1 MSLMVDP
8 SLNWVF
14 YIIAGDAWP
23 QGDEDKARELA
34 AEWDQ
39 VAQEISAAG
48 TGFSQLAE
56 QVVANVGGDVATN
69 FADYANKLST
79 MGAGFSY
86 RAQQQAAALREYAL
100 NVENAK
106 YGILISIAVTAA
118 DLIWAMT
125 NPFTAPL
132 IPGIWAAGRTA
143 VMQIERS
150 LMSRLMSLLS
160 RVAREAAQEAA
171 EEAAEEMLAEFIQI
185 AQGNRDGFDW
195 KQIGQNAALG
205 GIGGAFAAGAHS
217 GLGKWGHNVFGAAGV
232 EAATEVVVGLAGAGL
247 FGGDLDSLGWGALNG
262 GLTGA
267 ATHGAHHA
275 GENLHN
281 KLTGGGDGGG
291 QAKGPYDPGGESGT
305 GNIKVDPVNGPSAPG
320 GSGHPGGPGDSS
332 GSGSPGGVGPGSS
345 HSTNG
350 PGGTA
355 PGGSNTS
362 GGSGNNAAHGDGQ
375 NNSHSAGT
383 NQAPSN
389 SSIGNSPST
398 SGPNS
403 ASNATGGSTS
413 NSANN
418 SHSTGDHSSAT
429 GPNPAS
435 GPNATSGT
443 GHAGS
448 TNSTGG
454 PDSATGSH
462 STSDGT
468 STGDPNSAANS
479 PSANG
484 SGSANNSQAPN
495 SANSTSTSSHNPDAA
510 TSSNS
515 PSGSQP
521 TGNATSPG
529 HSTTDNSTS
538 SSSPN
543 PEGNH
548 NPTGT
553 STSNPANTP
562 NTTSNAPTNGT
573 EGNSA
578 QSHQSPSSNPTR
590 DTATSGNNPTGDTAS
605 PGGMNHSTTPPG
617 TNPGV
622 ENQGGR
628 TTGPSGVQSPSP
640 NNDPSIVPGTTV
652 GNQNTNPGASPHPSP
667 GSNTAPSPGTG
678 ANPSLGGTSTST
690 NHGANGTDHHGAPP
704 PSTSDSVKAGSP
716 TPPPAAPDHAGS
728 RDATPPPAPNSAA
741 TGNPPAST
749 NGHAPGVGHPLSP
762 TATSGSNSP
771 TPQHDTGLPGFGGP
785 QTAAPHSATDPSQA
799 NVSSN
804 PTTRPGPETAPNSPD
819 RTNPAPAT
827 NAPSTSAHGS
837 NGTPSPNP
845 SPSPSITTSQTP
857 SPSPSITTSPTPSPS
872 PRITTSP
879 NPSPGLNGTA
889 SPTPAHGPNGTDSPN
904 PNITAANPSADS
916 VRAPGSTAT
925 TTGSANPSTSPNPS
939 TKPDSPASADPA
951 TTPQPK
957 PVPPPTSAS
966 VKGIDSTP
974 SPAPKTTVNDPNH
987 VPVTPE
993 LASPGPTT
1001 GNPHHTTHPV
1011 TNTDPNP
1018 ATDAKPSPNPANP
1031 DPTASPGSHPAANPS
1046 PDTVPARTADPN
1058 PADSEAPKPA
1068 TGRDPSTNP
1077 ADSQSPKPGPNPAT
1091 GTGTSTNAAGNPS
1104 PDRSAH
1110 PDADPAA
1117 DSISKPPAK
1126 PGSTPSAPAN
1136 PATVATS
1143 SAASSATPSSKT
1155 SPNPAATVKPA
1166 AKATPGS
1173 PTSTS
1178 PNNSPAPSPAK
1189 PIGTT
1194 PTPAPRSRDTT
1205 AEDRH
1210 TPVTAPKKPTTA
1222 ANPPRRDL
1230 HTPVGAPK
1238 KPNPATNPHSSNLHT
1253 PAAPKKPNPTANPHN
1268 NNLHTPIAA
1277 PKKPAITGPG
1287 PNVGKHPPVTGGKGD
1302 FAQHLKNFKFT
1313 VVHET
1318 GIIGDLGTRNENNQN
1333 SIGVVA
1339 TVAATPNDNLQAI
1352 AEKYSAGFTGN
1363 SSDGRFGLVIGINGT
1378 PGSEQ
1383 AISQKI
1389 QQFQNTWDNRF
1400 PVAIIGFTWKHP
1412 SNPNIDQ
1419 KTIPYGGIRET
1430 IVRNPVTEKLTA
1442 QIREAGGDNEVYLH
1456 TGDADVHSLDTR
1468 NGPLFDVVNTAVQQN
1483 PEGPPEVISGGYH
1496 VRPEDGDLANRATQ
1510 LDLDVRQALA
1520 GVDSRSVYFPEPNTF
1535 VRMQGNKLENDATFG
1550 TKNPNT
1556 GHFDYGAKEGQGLVD
1571 SVLAQRNPSWQYSDH
1586 PAAIAKFS
1594 SDLAIQTDGSRIAGK
1609 VGTDPDGITALTQS
1623 HANETTWSDQIG
1635 HYLGNHTTLDPN
1647 LAKIAAKAAFHGITP
1662 SGPTP
1667 KRPEVFSEVVANLP
1681 KNERTSLV
1689 KGMKENVDDGKKL
1702 ADLTLATRQALVDNL
1717 SGNRPANTQ
1726 TPAAAPKN
1734 HTPENAAPKPDQAK
1748 SLPGPNDWNGRRDTA
1763 PVTRFSSERF
1773 DPVKNIAEQF
1783 AGNRAGLKGGQLA
1796 GAMAHIRFDVRR
1808 FEIAPGQWVREHTI
1822 PIDLTSHSGSVSSEQ
1837 REQFVQNVQAH
1848 LDDWVNRAS
1857 RLPGGDQLHVSLD
1870 VRVADDV
1877 HPDDTGWQ
1885 ADPRRRIPVNLHDS
1899 TVDPDTPETNQ
1910 LNWDVHDSAFGVTH
1924 ELMHFLGLGDGYKN
1938 DEMLFNREDQPGVMG
1953 PGAWHDSRLNPGN
1966 LAQLEQVSNTANIR
1980 DHHLG
1985 DAPAPHPRPHQDD
1998 HRSQPEPEA
2007 KPNLHTPV
2015 KAPPEPA
2022 AGPTPETH
2030 DRQQTG
2036 VQLDSEHGA
2045 RAVRESNP
2053 KASASV
2059 ANRVKP
2065 RDFSPD
2071 EKAAVSAALQH
2082 YAPIIGDQR
2091 QNSSRAGIEQEVQHI
2106 GAVNFGIEN
2115 GQLSP
2120 GMAGEYIGSHRT
2132 VNVYAMAGF
2141 ARDFGG
2147 GSREVEG
2154 MVTHELSHGL
2164 LKYALDDYTKHVGV
2178 WNEDGTPKRAPG
2190 AEPPTDPKFRSDFE
2204 DFAGSIRT
2212 HLAAPG
2218 KLAADAPR
2226 RSEFIKQLEERHPDV
2241 FEKRGETD
2249 LIRVRAARIAQ
2260 ELRKDNLSAF
2270 NERTGYWTADGFPA
2284 FAGERP
2290 ITRYGATNPNED
2302 MAEAAKF
2309 YFLDPD
2315 RLRAEAPQRA
2325 AFFDQLVSDWT
2336 PHQNDAVLVSDEHTE
2351 ETPDNR
2357 PLSERLPAFVR
2368 DGKAL
2373 GSVVPVDVRG
2383 AKDVG
2388 TSIEN
2393 LIHRLNPQQQNP
2405 PRTHGVDA
2413 ITDSLSGPEFESFM
2427 GDGRKSMVRAGEK
2440 WYEVHVTAEPDFGS
2454 VNADQIAKLPQ
2465 PTIGDV
2471 KNEVKTTHA
2480 SPNTDT
2486 TAKAVGTSYFAMFPA
2501 GPYASVGGTAQLA
2514 SPSAEHT
2521 GTTTGTDQRVIR
2533 TAGDMQRAD
2542 APVTYRITVRNET
2555 GGLVGSTVDGHVGL
2569 VLSTDLANLKQ
2580 EETVGPPEPKPDWA
2594 KKIEFLSP
2602 EALDFDENALFDQVS
2617 KNLHP
2622 SVTKFGAPGRTSLR
2636 EFLSRGGVRSMLGT
2650 ALQGSPVVSN
2660 DLLSPHGTHRDA
2672 VQLEARPTKVE
2683 YLGTIP
2689 GDSEL
2694 RFNDSAVNGGS
2705 TTVSSKYGGEVNAI
2719 FGGGSYVPGTV
2730 GGVGGVSGSYSRK
2743 VNQQSTSGT
2752 SFTNKS
2758 TVNAKGDIG
2767 LYKVTVDL
2775 DVTTSN
2781 GEKTTVQATS
2791 YTRMGLPEAK
2801 AQGLPVPKH
2810 TPTKF
2815 KDVGARYEPPYLAAA
2830 VAAGTARPGSFEPA
2844 TRVQPQIENA
2854 LRNLPGADKF
2864 LPRWDKFQS
2873 DSQGSSRDI
2882 AERFANLRKIT
2893 STFSAASLRGK
2904 MDSLFTQGVS
2914 AQLKRRGLFTDEYL
2928 NVTVKAKPG
2937 PGRHLGQA
2945 DGRSVK
2951 NSNETSP
2958 SLTSATTTERGW
2970 SAGLEGRVI
2979 IPGATTVAN
2988 LGISPTVSPLQY
3000 SDTRTWKNSG
3010 GPTVTTTTGKGG
3022 SPDSQV
3028 FEHDVEF
3035 EVEITSYTR
3044 HRPWVRRLTPGSPF
3058 RVTPQV
3064 STVAKTG
3071 DPDLPPIS
3079 GKVDLWINDGTALTK
3094 DPSEFKPGK
3103 PGVISMTPNE
3113 TPAID
3118 DLLTQQQNQTAPNF
3132 LHVEAF
3138 ANTEALRDEAL
3149 RQLQRAAGGD
3159 AVLGLPGSEARARVD
3174 RMFSPENFRGL
3185 TPKLLKQGGTANGFR
3200 YERRVADRVGG
3211 LGMGVS
3217 LSNPKLVAVSETGG
3231 GDRTFSGGS
3240 KAGYE
3245 GTKKQSLEANVQ
3257 LGLTVRPT
3265 GSDTHGQGQ
3274 LFGTAKWSPWQRSSG
3289 SSHEITASVDH
3300 TNRSSSDSRTVLVQY
3315 DAKVRLIAE
3324 SRQEG
3329 IVNGSISR
3337 AGADVQLPGSVFVSM
3352 TEDEARA
3359 EGLLP
3364 PVEPRTPAPGKLSAP
3379 SLVGGKSS
3387 SLGSAVL
3394 EDAPNLT
3401 KLVQDARQQLGKL
3414 GGTLL
3419 PKSVLDDS
3427 MNNLQRTLDT
3437 ASPEAVTS
3445 LVDSALDGGVSLLAH
3460 DPGVLWTDNYQM
3472 LLKAKILDTQFVGV
3486 KHDGSEVDHV
3496 VNSTVTD
3503 KKNSGHGSSYGGQI
3517 RGAGRGLFQDSQPKV
3532 SGYDGAYLGASGTR
3546 AKSDQTV
3553 ENKTITTALTSS
3565 SSGPSARY
3573 QHQVQFELV
3582 VARDGRTYPVAS
3594 QEATVTSRSSADDQK
3609 ISGNEQYHTKLY
3621 GSKTTEL
3628 NAAESAPDRL
3638 EAWQREGFGPL
3649 PKSSTVEGIRGAADV
3664 RAAAIRALRLAG
3676 AGNGLT
3682 GPGTGAHN
3690 TLSSSITNE
3699 TLQAHLPNMVS
3710 KPFETPDLHSS
3721 AVTGSSHASVK
3732 VYTRVVK
3739 PDLVGL
3745 SDSVKLERSD
3755 QTGSTFAGEAKETVT
3770 GEQLGNIGTGG
3781 ITDPGRNTHS
3791 WGGLDVRGPV
3801 GQNDPTSSTAAAQRS
3816 VVGKDKGR
3824 TGLVGFDV
3832 EYRIVATVDGK
3843 TAAVEVRVPQSS
3855 RTRMSETDLEHS
3867 LGQPLPETLASAQD
3881 AVKKAAEDWRSAEEE
3896 LEKAQ
3901 RDFDE
3906 AWLSEKDNVRT
3917 TTDGARG
3924 LHLPV
3929 DGDPVQH
3936 LRQAV
3941 QTAQNDA
3948 REAGQAL
3955 RAGNDEITR
3964 LNELDEQLLSLAL
3977 GEEPGSVEQ
3986 SDLVARAWDT
3996 QRQVQQIRNE
4006 QAQLVQQ
4013 RQAAQDRAA
4022 EILAVLDEYRNNHTD
4037 HTARQDDANN
4047 RIQQAREKAD
4057 EALRKWWQA
4066 KSEAD
4071 NQIAAHAWPRPP
4083 ENTPEQHRE
4092 GTVEA
4097 NDTVSGWDADT
4108 DRPYSFDPAEIQVRQ
4123 ITDSSGRVRAVSF
4136 LPANEHTESVER
4148 DWVAHNSGTVS
4159 TLPEGATPEKFDPL
4173 LKQAST
4179 AGAQPELSGRR
4190 FGEWA
4195 DKTAAPWDDDSLFVF
4210 AHGREQSVKVTLL
4223 GGQTVRV
4230 DGDTFARIVAQAA
4243 PLAQS
4248 RSVTL
4253 IACSTGRTDGP
4264 GGLAHDFQRALRGL
4278 GGPSTVHAP
4287 TTPALFGRDS
4297 ATLGQAVGATRGF
4310 TAVTDGGHFRT
4321 FGDPSAQSTTDSG
4334 PRGEEPR
4341 YSSPS
4346 ELVSDLQRTA
4356 VNGPPPAPLLGP
4368 DLFGLYRA
4376 PEPPEFLRGHDFR
4389 HLTAGQGISFL
4400 DLLDLAK
4407 GYQLSREHLDPANLE
4422 DNRVWTLE
4430 KERPDDKLAAWAPGD
4445 VEPLAK
4451 TTSTPLLMHAIWL
4464 GGPLKDTGT
4473 MHAFRRN
4480 FGDAAD
4486 RLGDGIVPV
4495 LWTDVPRW
4503 QTELAL
4509 TTAAPEEGPDPLH
4522 DVRDLLR
4529 WAAEHRVQL
4538 INVDEVF
4545 TSEHPMRAQ
4554 EFYLSE
4560 LAKQTGPGFAA
4571 ASDILR
4577 LELMHRF
4584 GGLYTDGDNVVHGLD
4599 DVVRAA
4605 ESDAGYAVHRVG
4617 GNIANSA
4624 FTMAKGHPFAASYL
4638 DQLRENYGQTQAN
4651 LMPREVDSLGQGF
4664 FATPMGRVHRQSVMY
4679 RTGPVAMTE
4688 TARRIGLNSALELP
4702 GMTQIRMNSDH
4713 SWLLP
4718 PQGDPAPL
4726 ADRFETRELTQ
4737 RVIQTLVRGLHNRD
4751 GDLHLT
4757 AVEPAVRRHADPD
4770 LVWQAALSYIAA
4782 DPELSALVRTVTDR
4796 SSYTGEVHD
4805 VPLPPAARALL
4816 TIDDSHVHY
4825 HLGEVQRAATLRAA
4839 DAVLVADSPAPL
4851 ENLISALRATNDPL
4865 PPIVVTGTGP
4875 DGRAHATAAA
4885 RELAGNLADALGADV
4900 LDRVPVKIRVSEGD
4914 GQVRITFRPPT
4925 GAAVEMST
4933 GTPTPRVFRGL
4944 DDGPAPATPRPWTH
4958 NGRTVG
4964 VHYSPPDVSVPN
4976 GQSVLTTDPAATR
4989 AFTEQLRTEGS
5000 DRPVDAAPVRLSA
5013 ADHPTADFL
5022 LSDGTAETDLLLEE
5036 LVRTAT
5042 HRWWF
5047 RPTPPVGPIALSD
5060 RDGTAKLLGWVL
5072 AELGRGESAASLA
5085 EDVARH
5091 ERPDLIWTAAREL
5104 AALSPLHDDLAE
5116 QHAVLHLHGVTDTL
5130 LGKPDA
5136 SAVLSD
5142 LAKSTRDG
5150 ADVARIAEAV
5160 EVLDRHDAL
5169 APILN
5174 APGGRSLLL
5183 EEISRLGDRPN
5194 PDGYAR
5200 DLAAALHELA
5210 ARNLPADT
5218 FRTALRTALDGPGT
5232 RPAPHRLSVV
5242 GLGWLDRWHTAAAI
5256 RRYQAEERA
5265 ASARQAAELAELTEG
5280 SPRHA

>member
-1 MSLMVDP
+1 MVDP

-56 QVVANVGGDVATN
+56 QVVSNVGGEVAAN

-86 RAQQQAAALREYAL
+86 RAQQEAAALREYAL

-160 RVAREAAQEAA
+160 RLAREAAQEAA

-195 KQIGQNAALG
+195 SQIGQNAALG

-262 GLTGA
+262 GLSGA
-267 ATHGAHHA
+267 ATHGAGHFGQH
-275 GENLHN
+275 LHD
-281 KLTGGGDGGG
+281 KLTGGNDGGG
-291 QAKGPYDPGGESGT
+291 QGKGPNDPGGDSGT
-305 GNIKVDPVNGPSAPG
+305 GNIKVAPVNGPDA
-320 GSGHPGGPGDSS
+320 PGGPGGFGGRGEAGGFHGSGGAGSAGPGGSHGSDGARSAGPGGSHGSGGAGSAGPGGSHGSS
-332 GSGSPGGVGPGSS
+332 GSGSAGS
-345 HSTNG
+345 
-350 PGGTA
+350 
-355 PGGSNTS
+355 GGSHGS
-362 GGSGNNAAHGDGQ
+362 GGSGSVGPGGANGSSSSNGSSGHDSTDTG
-375 NNSHSAGT
+375 GT
-383 NQAPSN
+383 NR
-389 SSIGNSPST
+389 
-398 SGPNS
+398 SGIH
-403 ASNATGGSTS
+403 GSTGPGG
-413 NSANN
+413 ANN
-418 SHSTGDHSSAT
+418 SGGVNGSSSHGSTDAGGANNS
-429 GPNPAS
+429 
-435 GPNATSGT
+435 SGT
-443 GHAGS
+443 G
-448 TNSTGG
+448 N
-454 PDSATGSH
+454 
-462 STSDGT
+462 
-468 STGDPNSAANS
+468 
-479 PSANG
+479 
-484 SGSANNSQAPN
+484 SGSANNSASTSNPNSPVGPNHTSGSNATGNPESTSNPIANNPQAPDAPGN
-495 SANSTSTSSHNPDAA
+495 SHASGNSSAHSA
-510 TSSNS
+510 TD
-515 PSGSQP
+515 
-521 TGNATSPG
+521 NATSPSG
-529 HSTTDNSTS
+529 PAQAGNPNSAGNQDPSTVSNS
-538 SSSPN
+538 SS
-543 PEGNH
+543 GNA
-548 NPTGT
+548 
-553 STSNPANTP
+553 PANG
-562 NTTSNAPTNGT
+562 AA
-573 EGNSA
+573 GNSA
-578 QSHQSPSSNPTR
+578 QPPHSPT
-590 DTATSGNNPTGDTAS
+590 TGDTAS
-605 PGGMNHSTTPPG
+605 DGHNTPVTSGPTALEPNTTSANQSTTSHPNPG
-617 TNPGV
+617 TEHVVPPPS
-622 ENQGGR
+622 
-628 TTGPSGVQSPSP
+628 TPDSAKTPPDAMSSFTG
-640 NNDPSIVPGTTV
+640 
-652 GNQNTNPGASPHPSP
+652 
-667 GSNTAPSPGTG
+667 
-678 ANPSLGGTSTST
+678 NPSNSHSTST
-690 NHGANGTDHHGAPP
+690 NGH
-704 PSTSDSVKAGSP
+704 PSAGS
-716 TPPPAAPDHAGS
+716 
-728 RDATPPPAPNSAA
+728 
-741 TGNPPAST
+741 NPVA
-749 NGHAPGVGHPLSP
+749 NHAP
-762 TATSGSNSP
+762 
-771 TPQHDTGLPGFGGP
+771 QHGTGLPGFGGN
-785 QTAAPHSATDPSQA
+785 PHSATDPGNPASHPGLENTPNPNPA
-799 NVSSN
+799 SETNSTSPSGSN
-804 PTTRPGPETAPNSPD
+804 ASPGPNATTSPD
-819 RTNPAPAT
+819 PVRTQNT
-827 NAPSTSAHGS
+827 SQSPSSTDS
-837 NGTPSPNP
+837 NSPNP
-845 SPSPSITTSQTP
+845 
-857 SPSPSITTSPTPSPS
+857 
-872 PRITTSP
+872 
-879 NPSPGLNGTA
+879 
-889 SPTPAHGPNGTDSPN
+889 
-904 PNITAANPSADS
+904 AAAQQSKA
-916 VRAPGSTAT
+916 
-925 TTGSANPSTSPNPS
+925 
-939 TKPDSPASADPA
+939 
-951 TTPQPK
+951 
-957 PVPPPTSAS
+957 VPPPTSTS

-974 SPAPKTTVNDPNH
+974 SPTPKTTLDGPNLAPTPSVSSEVQTSPVSPHLTTGSPNQAATPEPSTGRSPATPGSATQPTPAAPHPSAQPNHGTQHSPSPTADLGSNPAVDPN
-987 VPVTPE
+987 PPAGPRSTP
-993 LASPGPTT
+993 G
-1001 GNPHHTTHPV
+1001 THPAPESAPS
-1011 TNTDPNP
+1011 TNAAHSPTPNRAATPIAGPATGSSLKPPADSAPTPSTPSASAANSNATPSPAQSSTTAPNP
-1018 ATDAKPSPNPANP
+1018 ATSTKPTAEPNQATSTKPATEPSPTTN
-1031 DPTASPGSHPAANPS
+1031 
-1046 PDTVPARTADPN
+1046 
-1058 PADSEAPKPA
+1058 PKPA
-1068 TGRDPSTNP
+1068 TQPNPTTNP
-1077 ADSQSPKPGPNPAT
+1077 KPTTQPNPTTNPKPTTQPNPGDSRAPKPNPA
-1091 GTGTSTNAAGNPS
+1091 P
-1104 PDRSAH
+1104 
-1110 PDADPAA
+1110 
-1117 DSISKPPAK
+1117 
-1126 PGSTPSAPAN
+1126 APAN
-1136 PATVATS
+1136 P
-1143 SAASSATPSSKT
+1143 
-1155 SPNPAATVKPA
+1155 
-1166 AKATPGS
+1166 
-1173 PTSTS
+1173 
-1178 PNNSPAPSPAK
+1178 
-1189 PIGTT
+1189 IT
-1194 PTPAPRSRDTT
+1194 PTPAPRLSDHTSP
-1205 AEDRH
+1205 DRH
-1210 TPVTAPKKPTTA
+1210 TPVA
-1222 ANPPRRDL
+1222 
-1230 HTPVGAPK
+1230 APK
-1238 KPNPATNPHSSNLHT
+1238 KPNPAAPPAGGNRHTPATAPQNHHPPRNNLHT
-1253 PAAPKKPNPTANPHN
+1253 PVAAPKKP
-1268 NNLHTPIAA
+1268 TPSHAAA
-1277 PKKPAITGPG
+1277 PKNPASG
-1287 PNVGKHPPVTGGKGD
+1287 PNVGQQPPVTGGKAD

-1318 GIIGDLGTRNENNQN
+1318 GIIGDLGARNENNQN

-1339 TVAATPNDNLQAI
+1339 TVAATPNDDLRSL
-1352 AEKYSAGFTGN
+1352 AEKYSTGFTGN
-1363 SSDGRFGLVIGINGT
+1363 SADGRFGLVIGINGT

-1383 AISQKI
+1383 AITQKI
-1389 QQFQNTWDNRF
+1389 QQFQNTWDHRF
-1400 PVAIIGFTWKHP
+1400 PVAVIGFTWKHP
-1412 SNPNIDQ
+1412 SNPAIDQ

-1430 IVRNPVTEKLTA
+1430 ILRNPVTERLA
-1442 QIREAGGDNEVYLH
+1442 QQIREAGGNNEVYLH
-1456 TGDADVHSLDTR
+1456 TGDADVHSLTTGS
-1468 NGPLFDVVNTAVQQN
+1468 GPLFDAVDTAVRQN
-1483 PEGPPEVISGGYH
+1483 PEGPPEVLSGGYH
-1496 VRPEDGDLANRATQ
+1496 VRPEDGDLANRAAQ

-1535 VRMQGNKLENDATFG
+1535 VRLEGNRLENDATFG

-1571 SVLAQRNPSWQYSDH
+1571 SVLAQRNPGWQYSEH
-1586 PAAIAKFS
+1586 PSAIAKFS
-1594 SDLAIQTDGSRIAGK
+1594 SALAIQTDGSRIAGK
-1609 VGTDPDGITALTQS
+1609 LGADPNAALTQS

-1635 HYLGNHTTLDPN
+1635 HYLGNHTSLDPN

-1662 SGPTP
+1662 NGPTP
-1667 KRPEVFSEVVANLP
+1667 ERPGAFSEVAANLP
-1681 KNERTSLV
+1681 KNERTSLFN
-1689 KGMKENVDDGKKL
+1689 GMKENVEDGKKL
-1702 ADLTLATRQALVDNL
+1702 AALTLATRQALVDNL
-1717 SGNRPANTQ
+1717 SGNLPADPQ
-1726 TPAAAPKN
+1726 TPAAAPRDVGTGKPQ
-1734 HTPENAAPKPDQAK
+1734 HISAPQQT
-1748 SLPGPNDWNGRRDTA
+1748 LPGPKDWNGRRDTA

-1773 DPVKNIAEQF
+1773 DPIKKIAEQF
-1783 AGNRAGLKGGQLA
+1783 AGDRAGLNGGQLA
-1796 GAMAHIRFDVRR
+1796 GAMAQIRFDVRR
-1808 FEIAPGQWVREHTI
+1808 FEIAPGHWVREHTI
-1822 PIDLTSHSGSVSSEQ
+1822 PIDLTSRSGSVSPAR
-1837 REQFVQNVQAH
+1837 REQFVQDLQAH
-1848 LDDWVNRAS
+1848 LDDWVNQSS
-1857 RLPGGDQLHVSLD
+1857 RLPGGDQLHVRLD
-1870 VRVADDV
+1870 VRVADDLR
-1877 HPDDTGWQ
+1877 PDDTGWQ

-1899 TVDPDTPETNQ
+1899 TVDPATPDTNQ
-1910 LNWDVHDSAFGVTH
+1910 LSWDVHDSPFGVTH
-1924 ELMHFLGLGDGYKN
+1924 ELMHFLGLGDGYRN
-1938 DEMLFNREDQPGVMG
+1938 DEMLFNRDDQPGVMG
-1953 PGAWHDSRLNPGN
+1953 PDAWHDSRLTPGN

-1985 DAPAPHPRPHQDD
+1985 DAPAPTPPPHQDG
-1998 HRSQPEPEA
+1998 HRSEPEPDG

-2015 KAPPEPA
+2015 KSPPDPGPPGERVPPAP
-2022 AGPTPETH
+2022 G
-2030 DRQQTG
+2030 TG
-2036 VQLDSEHGA
+2036 VRFDSGHGVQA
-2045 RAVRESNP
+2045 IRESNP
-2053 KASASV
+2053 KASETV

-2065 RDFSPD
+2065 REFTPG
-2071 EKAAVSAALQH
+2071 EKAAVADALKH

-2091 QNSSRAGIEQEVQHI
+2091 QNSSRAGIEQEVQYI
-2106 GAVNFGIEN
+2106 GAANFGIEN

-2120 GMAGEYIGSHRT
+2120 GMAGEYLGSHRT
-2132 VNVYAMAGF
+2132 VNVYATAGL

-2147 GSREVEG
+2147 GRREVEG
-2154 MVTHELSHGL
+2154 TVTHELSHGL
-2164 LKYALDDYTKHVGV
+2164 LKYALDDYKKHVGV
-2178 WNEDGTPKRAPG
+2178 WNEDNTPKRAPG
-2190 AEPPTDPKFRSDFE
+2190 AEPPTDPKVRSDFE

-2218 KLAADAPR
+2218 KLAAAAPR
-2226 RSEFIKQLEERHPDV
+2226 RAEFIKQLEESHPDV
-2241 FEKRGETD
+2241 FAKRGETD
-2249 LIRVRAARIAQ
+2249 LIRVRAARIAN
-2260 ELRKDNLSAF
+2260 ELRGENLSAF
-2270 NERTGYWTADGFPA
+2270 NEHTGYWTSDGFPA
-2284 FAGERP
+2284 FDGERP

-2302 MAEAAKF
+2302 LAEAAKF

-2315 RLRAEAPQRA
+2315 RLRTEAPQRA

-2336 PHQNDAVLVSDEHTE
+2336 PSRDEAVLVADEHTDTQTE
-2351 ETPDNR
+2351 QEPDDR
-2357 PLSERLPAFVR
+2357 PLADRLPEFAR
-2368 DGKAL
+2368 NGRTL

-2393 LIHRLNPQQQNP
+2393 LIRRLNPKQPDP
-2405 PRTHGVDA
+2405 PRIHGIDA
-2413 ITDSLSGPEFESFM
+2413 ITDSLSGPEFESFL
-2427 GDGRKSMVRAGEK
+2427 GDGRKAMVRAGEK
-2440 WYEVHVTAEPDFGS
+2440 WYEVHVTAEPDFSS
-2454 VNADQIAKLPQ
+2454 VTADQITKLEQ

-2471 KNEVKTTHA
+2471 KNEVKTSHA
-2480 SPNTDT
+2480 NPNTDT
-2486 TAKAVGTSYFAMFPA
+2486 TAKVVGSSYFGMFPA

-2521 GTTTGTDQRVIR
+2521 GTTTGTEQRVIR
-2533 TAGDMQRAD
+2533 TAGDTQRAD

-2555 GGLVGSTVDGHVGL
+2555 GGLVGSTVDGQVGL
-2569 VLSTDLANLKQ
+2569 VLSADLSNLKQ
-2580 EETVGPPEPKPDWA
+2580 EKTVGPSDPRPDWA
-2594 KKIEFLSP
+2594 EKIEFLSP
-2602 EALDFDENALFDQVS
+2602 EAVDFDENALFEQVS

-2636 EFLSRGGVRSMLGT
+2636 EFLSRGGVRSMLAT

-2660 DLLSPHGTHRDA
+2660 DLLSPHGAHRDA
-2672 VQLEARPTKVE
+2672 VQLSARPTKVE

-2705 TTVSSKYGGEVNAI
+2705 TAVSSKYGGEVNAI

-2743 VNQQSTSGT
+2743 VTQQSTSGT

-2767 LYKVTVDL
+2767 LYNVTVDL
-2775 DVTTSN
+2775 EVTTSN

-2801 AQGLPVPKH
+2801 AQGLPVPKN
-2810 TPTKF
+2810 TSPKF

-2844 TRVQPQIENA
+2844 ARVQPQIENA

-2873 DSQGSSRDI
+2873 DDHGSSRDI
-2882 AERFANLRKIT
+2882 AEQFANLRKIT
-2893 STFSAASLRGK
+2893 STFSVASLRGK

-2914 AQLKRRGLFTDEYL
+2914 AQLKRRGLFTDEFL

-2945 DGRSVK
+2945 DSRSVK
-2951 NSNETSP
+2951 SSNETSP

-2979 IPGATTVAN
+2979 IPGASAGAN

-3058 RVTPQV
+3058 RVTPKV

-3071 DPDLPPIS
+3071 DPGLPKIA
-3079 GKVDLWINDGTALTK
+3079 GKVELWLNDGAALAK
-3094 DPSEFKPGK
+3094 DPAEFQPGK
-3103 PGVISMTPNE
+3103 PGIVSMPPNATPS
-3113 TPAID
+3113 ID
-3118 DLLTQQQNQTAPNF
+3118 DLLSQQQSQPTPKF

-3174 RMFSPENFRGL
+3174 RLFSPENFRGL
-3185 TPKLLKQGGTANGFR
+3185 TPKLLNQGGTANGFR

-3211 LGMGVS
+3211 LGVGAS
-3217 LSNPKLVAVSETGG
+3217 LSNPKLVAVSATGG
-3231 GDRTFSGGS
+3231 GDRTYSGGA

-3245 GTKKQSLEANVQ
+3245 GTHKQSVEANVQ
-3257 LGLTVRPT
+3257 FGLTVRPP

-3289 SSHEITASVDH
+3289 SSREITASVDH

-3329 IVNGSISR
+3329 PVNGSSSR
-3337 AGADVQLPGSVFVSM
+3337 AGADVHLPGSVFVAM
-3352 TEDEARA
+3352 TEDQARA

-3379 SLVGGKSS
+3379 PLVGGKSS

-3414 GGTLL
+3414 GDRLL

-3445 LVDSALDGGVSLLAH
+3445 LVDSALDGGVSLLAQ
-3460 DPGVLWTDNYQM
+3460 DPGVLWTDNYQL
-3472 LLKAKILDTQFVGV
+3472 LLKARILDTQFLDV

-3496 VNSTVTD
+3496 VNATQTD
-3503 KKNSGHGSSYGGQI
+3503 KKNSGRGSSYGGQV
-3517 RGAGRGLFQDSQPKV
+3517 RGAGRGLFQDSQAKV

-3553 ENKTITTALTSS
+3553 ENKTTTTALTSS

-3582 VARDGRTYPVAS
+3582 VARDGHTYPVAS
-3594 QEATVTSRSSADDQK
+3594 QEATVTSRSSADDHK
-3609 ISGNEQYHTKLY
+3609 ISGNERYHTTLY
-3621 GSKTTEL
+3621 GSRTTEL
-3628 NAAESAPDRL
+3628 SAAESTPDRL
-3638 EAWQREGFGPL
+3638 AAWQQEGFGPL
-3649 PKSSTVEGIRGAADV
+3649 PKSSTVEGLRGAADV

-3690 TLSSSITNE
+3690 TLTSSITNE
-3699 TLQAHLPNMVS
+3699 TLQAHLPNMVG

-3721 AVTGSSHASVK
+3721 ALTGSSHASIT

-3755 QTGSTFAGEAKETVT
+3755 QSGSAFTGEAKETVT
-3770 GEQLGNIGTGG
+3770 GEQQGNLGTGG
-3781 ITDPGRNTHS
+3781 VTDPGRDTHS

-3801 GQNDPTSSTAAAQRS
+3801 GRNDPTSSTAAAQRS

-3855 RTRMSETDLEHS
+3855 RTRMSETDLAQS
-3867 LGQPLPETLASAQD
+3867 LGEPLPAPLASAQD
-3881 AVKKAAEDWRSAEEE
+3881 AVKKAAEDWRTAEEE
-3896 LEKAQ
+3896 LEQAQ
-3901 RDFDE
+3901 RDSDD
-3906 AWLSEKDNVRT
+3906 AWLSEKDNART
-3917 TTDGARG
+3917 AAESARG

-3929 DGDPVQH
+3929 DGNPVSQ

-3941 QTAQNDA
+3941 QTAQDEA
-3948 REAGQAL
+3948 REIGQAL
-3955 RAGNDEITR
+3955 RAGNEEIAR
-3964 LNELDEQLLSLAL
+3964 LNELDEQLLALAL

-3986 SDLVARAWDT
+3986 SDLVARAWDA
-3996 QRQVQQIRNE
+3996 QRQVEQIRNE
-4006 QAQLVQQ
+4006 QAGLVQQ

-4022 EILAVLDEYRNNHTD
+4022 RILAVLDEYRNNHTD
-4037 HTARQDDANN
+4037 HTARQDDAAN
-4047 RIQQAREKAD
+4047 RIQEAREKAD

-4066 KSEAD
+4066 KSEVD
-4071 NQIAAHAWPRPP
+4071 NQITAHAWPRPA

-4097 NDTVSGWDADT
+4097 NDTVSGWDTDT
-4108 DRPYSFDPAEIQVRQ
+4108 DQPYRFDPAEIQVRQ
-4123 ITDSSGRVRAVSF
+4123 ITDSAGRVRAVSF
-4136 LPANEHTESVER
+4136 LPADEHTESVER
-4148 DWVAHNSGTVS
+4148 DWVANNSTMVS

-4173 LKQAST
+4173 LKQAT
-4179 AGAQPELSGRR
+4179 TTGATPELSGRR

-4195 DKTAAPWDDDSLFVF
+4195 DQTAAPWDQDSLFVF

-4223 GGQTVRV
+4223 GGRAVRV

-4248 RSVTL
+4248 HSVTL
-4253 IACSTGRTDGP
+4253 IACSTGQTDGP
-4264 GGLAHDFQRALRGL
+4264 GGLAHDFQRALREL

-4287 TTPALFGRDS
+4287 TKPALFGRAS
-4297 ATLGQAVGATRGF
+4297 AALGKAIGATDGF
-4310 TAVTDGGHFRT
+4310 TAVTDGGQFRT
-4321 FGDPSAQSTTDSG
+4321 FGAPIQSTPDTA
-4334 PRGEEPR
+4334 PRAEETP
-4341 YSSPS
+4341 YASPE
-4346 ELVSDLQRTA
+4346 ELLADLRQTA
-4356 VNGPPPAPLLGP
+4356 VDGPSPAPLLGP

-4376 PEPPEFLRGHDFR
+4376 PEPPEFLRGHDLR
-4389 HLTAGQGISFL
+4389 ALTAGQGISFL

-4407 GYQLSREHLDPANLE
+4407 GYQLSREHLDPANLD
-4422 DNRVWTLE
+4422 DNREWTLE
-4430 KERPDDKLAAWAPGD
+4430 KERPDDQLSAWAPGD
-4445 VEPLAK
+4445 VEPLPK

-4486 RLGDGIVPV
+4486 RLGEGIVPV

-4509 TTAAPEEGPDPLH
+4509 TTTAPEEGPDPLH

-4529 WAAEHRVQL
+4529 WATEHRVQL

-4560 LAKQTGPGFAA
+4560 LAKQTGPGYAA

-4584 GGLYTDGDNVVHGLD
+4584 GGLYTDGDNVVQGLD

-4624 FTMAKGHPFAASYL
+4624 FTMAKGHPFAAAYL

-4651 LMPREVDSLGQGF
+4651 LMPREVDSLGQNF

-4679 RTGPVAMTE
+4679 RSGPVAMTA
-4688 TARRIGLNSALELP
+4688 TARRIGLDSALELP
-4702 GMTQIRMNSDH
+4702 GMTAIRMNSDH

-4718 PQGDPAPL
+4718 PQGDPAPVS
-4726 ADRFETRELTQ
+4726 DRSETLKLTQ
-4737 RVIQTLVRGLHNRD
+4737 GVIQTLVRGLHNRD

-4770 LVWQAALSYIAA
+4770 LVWQAALSYLAA
-4782 DPELSALVRTVTDR
+4782 DPKLSAFVRTVTDR
-4796 SSYTGEVHD
+4796 SSYTGKVHD

-4816 TIDDSHVHY
+4816 TVDDSRVHY
-4825 HLGEVQRAATLRAA
+4825 HLGEVQRAATLHAA
-4839 DAVLVADSPAPL
+4839 DAVLVADSPAARDHL
-4851 ENLISALRATNDPL
+4851 LDALRSTDGPV

-4885 RELAGNLADALGADV
+4885 RELAGHLADALGTDV

-4914 GQVRITFRPPT
+4914 GPVTISFRPPT
-4925 GAAVEMST
+4925 GPGVEMST
-4933 GTPTPRVFRGL
+4933 GTPAPRVFRGL
-4944 DDGPAPATPRPWTH
+4944 DDGPASATPRPWTH
-4958 NGRTVG
+4958 HGRPVG
-4964 VHYSPPDVSVPN
+4964 VHYSPSEVSVPS
-4976 GQSVLTTDPAATR
+4976 GSSYLTTDPAATR
-4989 AFTEQLRTEGS
+4989 AFTEQLRTHGS
-5000 DRPVDAAPVRLSA
+5000 DLPARAVTVRLSA
-5013 ADHPTADFL
+5013 AEHPTADYL
-5022 LSDGTAETDLLLEE
+5022 VGGDPAETGLLLEE

-5047 RPTPPVGPIALSD
+5047 RPAPPAGPIALTD
-5060 RDGTAKLLGWVL
+5060 RDGTAKLLGWIL
-5072 AELGRGESAASLA
+5072 AELGRGEPAASLA
-5085 EDVARH
+5085 EVVARH
-5091 ERPDLIWTAAREL
+5091 ERPDLIWTAADEVV
-5104 AALSPLHDDLAE
+5104 ALSALQSDLTE
-5116 QHAVLHLHGVTDTL
+5116 QHAALHLHGVTGTL

-5136 SAVLSD
+5136 AAALTD
-5142 LAKSTRDG
+5142 LAEATRDG
-5150 ADVARIAEAV
+5150 ADVAQLAEAV
-5160 EVLDRHDAL
+5160 EILNRHGTLDAV
-5169 APILN
+5169 LN
-5174 APGGRSLLL
+5174 APGGRALLL
-5183 EEISRLGDRPN
+5183 EEITRLGNRPN
-5194 PDGYAR
+5194 PDRY
-5200 DLAAALHELA
+5200 
-5210 ARNLPADT
+5210 ARNLTAAVRKLTGQDLSPEA
-5218 FRTALRTALDGPGT
+5218 FRTALRTALDGPAR
-5232 RPAPHRLSVV
+5232 RPVPHRLSVV

-5256 RRYQAEERA
+5256 RRYQAQERA
-5265 ASARQAAELAELTEG
+5265 ASARQAAELAELAEG
-5280 SPRHA
+5280 GPRRG

>member
-56 QVVANVGGDVATN
+56 QVVSNVGGEVATN

-205 GIGGAFAAGAHS
+205 AIGGAFAAGAHS

-262 GLTGA
+262 GLSGA

-275 GENLHN
+275 GQNLHD
-281 KLTGGGDGGG
+281 KLTGGGGGG
-291 QAKGPYDPGGESGT
+291 EGKGPNDPGGENGT
-305 GNIKVDPVNGPSAPG
+305 GNIKVDPVNGPNGLGGSGDPRGLGPGDSGGSGPG
-320 GSGHPGGPGDSS
+320 GSGPGGSNGSGPHGSGGTGPGGAGPGGSNSS
-332 GSGSPGGVGPGSS
+332 GSHGSDG
-345 HSTNG
+345 TG
-350 PGGTA
+350 PGGTGS
-355 PGGSNTS
+355 GGTGLGGTNSSDPHGS
-362 GGSGNNAAHGDGQ
+362 GGSGSRGSGPGDANAPGNSGPGGANSSSNSGNNAPHSDGQ
-375 NNSHSAGT
+375 NNST
-383 NQAPSN
+383 
-389 SSIGNSPST
+389 SPDT
-398 SGPNS
+398 NS
-403 ASNATGGSTS
+403 ASNSPGSQNSPNGSTTGGAS
-413 NSANN
+413 NSAPGTPNPTPDAHSTN
-418 SHSTGDHSSAT
+418 GNPSTGDPATNSSSA
-429 GPNPAS
+429 NAS
-435 GPNATSGT
+435 HTPTSPG
-443 GHAGS
+443 A
-448 TNSTGG
+448 NS
-454 PDSATGSH
+454 P
-462 STSDGT
+462 
-468 STGDPNSAANS
+468 STGDPNSA
-479 PSANG
+479 
-484 SGSANNSQAPN
+484 NNAP
-495 SANSTSTSSHNPDAA
+495 
-510 TSSNS
+510 
-515 PSGSQP
+515 
-521 TGNATSPG
+521 
-529 HSTTDNSTS
+529 HSD
-538 SSSPN
+538 P
-543 PEGNH
+543 
-548 NPTGT
+548 
-553 STSNPANTP
+553 
-562 NTTSNAPTNGT
+562 TTSNAPANGSASNPAPQSPGSNPAGSSGSTNDNTPATGSTPPSSGPSTGNQGGSNTTSPTPDQNPGTNGGHNT
-573 EGNSA
+573 GPGTSAGNPSTSPDANAGNPSTSSNTGAGNPNTNPDANAGNPSTGPNAGTGNPSINPGTNSA
-578 QSHQSPSSNPTR
+578 PNPGANTGPGTNPSPSTITNPG
-590 DTATSGNNPTGDTAS
+590 TSTS
-605 PGGMNHSTTPPG
+605 PSPG
-617 TNPGV
+617 TNPGAST
-622 ENQGGR
+622 NP
-628 TTGPSGVQSPSP
+628 PSGA
-640 NNDPSIVPGTTV
+640 
-652 GNQNTNPGASPHPSP
+652 NTNPSTSPNP
-667 GSNTAPSPGTG
+667 G
-678 ANPSLGGTSTST
+678 ANTNPSGSTSPSTST
-690 NHGANGTDHHGAPP
+690 NTSPGSTPANQGTNGADHHAAPP
-704 PSTSDSVKAGSP
+704 PSTPDSVKTGTP
-716 TPPPAAPDHAGS
+716 TPPPSTPTPAGPRDSTPSTPDSPANP
-728 RDATPPPAPNSAA
+728 ATSPSPSGHPVSPPATGA
-741 TGNPPAST
+741 THT
-749 NGHAPGVGHPLSP
+749 
-762 TATSGSNSP
+762 P
-771 TPQHDTGLPGFGGP
+771 TPHHDTGLPGFGG
-785 QTAAPHSATDPSQA
+785 QNASPHSVTDTSQA
-799 NVSSN
+799 NGSSN
-804 PTTRPGPETAPNSPD
+804 PTPRPGPDTAPDPSGHTGPV
-819 RTNPAPAT
+819 PST
-827 NAPSTSAHGS
+827 NASSS
-837 NGTPSPNP
+837 S
-845 SPSPSITTSQTP
+845 
-857 SPSPSITTSPTPSPS
+857 
-872 PRITTSP
+872 
-879 NPSPGLNGTA
+879 SPGPNVTA
-889 SPTPAHGPNGTDSPN
+889 SPAPSAQHGPETNSSP
-904 PNITAANPSADS
+904 DS
-916 VRAPGSTAT
+916 VRTPNTSP
-925 TTGSANPSTSPNPS
+925 SSTSTNP
-939 TKPDSPASADPA
+939 DPA
-951 TTPQPK
+951 TAQQTK
-957 PVPPPTSAS
+957 PVPPPTSTS

-974 SPAPKTTVNDPNH
+974 SPSPKTTVDGSNPATEPS
-987 VPVTPE
+987 PVRT
-993 LASPGPTT
+993 SVTGPTT
-1001 GNPHHTTHPV
+1001 GNLNPA
-1011 TNTDPNP
+1011 TNPGSSTDPNP
-1018 ATDAKPSPNPANP
+1018 AAKPVSSPAPGPEPTTKPSPTPDPSPTADPSAHSNPATNPSPSPAPRPDLAAKPSPAADLNLTPSPNPNVTPNP
-1031 DPTASPGSHPAANPS
+1031 GTDSHPATNSDPSPATKPSPATNPNNAGNLGTRTNPHPATNPSPTTHPDPAANPS
-1046 PDTVPARTADPN
+1046 PATRPDPASNPNLAPSPGPNLTTNPDP
-1058 PADSEAPKPA
+1058 K
-1068 TGRDPSTNP
+1068 TGTNP
-1077 ADSQSPKPGPNPAT
+1077 AAEPSSRPNAPG
-1091 GTGTSTNAAGNPS
+1091 SPS
-1104 PDRSAH
+1104 PDRSAN
-1110 PDADPAA
+1110 PTGDPVT
-1117 DSISKPPAK
+1117 DSSPNPPAK
-1126 PGSTPSAPAN
+1126 PASEPKPSANPVPAVN
-1136 PATVATS
+1136 PRAATSPKPGSDSTS
-1143 SAASSATPSSKT
+1143 SAKPQPTPDDANNNQP
-1155 SPNPAATVKPA
+1155 PN
-1166 AKATPGS
+1166 
-1173 PTSTS
+1173 
-1178 PNNSPAPSPAK
+1178 PAK
-1189 PIGTT
+1189 PIGTK
-1194 PTPAPRSRDTT
+1194 PTPAPRSRDNTT
-1205 AEDRH
+1205 
-1210 TPVTAPKKPTTA
+1210 
-1222 ANPPRRDL
+1222 PRRDL
-1230 HTPVGAPK
+1230 HTPVAAPK
-1238 KPNPATNPHSSNLHT
+1238 KPATTPQSSNLHT
-1253 PAAPKKPNPTANPHN
+1253 PVAAPKKP
-1268 NNLHTPIAA
+1268 TPAA
-1277 PKKPAITGPG
+1277 GPG
-1287 PNVGKHPPVTGGKGD
+1287 PNVGKQPPITGGKGD

-1318 GIIGDLGTRNENNQN
+1318 GIIGNLGTRNENNQD

-1339 TVAATPNDNLQAI
+1339 TVAATPDDNLQAI
-1352 AEKYSAGFTGN
+1352 AEKYAGGFTGN
-1363 SSDGRFGLVIGINGT
+1363 SADGRFGLVIGINGT

-1383 AISQKI
+1383 AINQKI

-1430 IVRNPVTEKLTA
+1430 MVRNPVTEQLVG
-1442 QIREAGGDNEVYLH
+1442 QIREAGGTNEVYLH
-1456 TGDADVHSLDTR
+1456 TGDADVHSLNTR
-1468 NGPLFDVVNTAVQQN
+1468 TGPLFDAVNTVVQQN
-1483 PEGPPEVISGGYH
+1483 PEGPPEVISGGYN
-1496 VRPEDGDLANRATQ
+1496 VRPEDGDLANRAAQ

-1520 GVDSRSVYFPEPNTF
+1520 GVDSRAVYFPEPNTF
-1535 VRMQGNKLENDATFG
+1535 VRMEGNKLENDATFG

-1556 GHFDYGAKEGQGLVD
+1556 GNFDYGAKEGQGLID
-1571 SVLAQRNPSWQYSDH
+1571 SVLSQRNPSWQYSDH
-1586 PAAIAKFS
+1586 PTAIAKFS
-1594 SDLAIQTDGSRIAGK
+1594 SDLAIQTNGTRIASK
-1609 VGTDPDGITALTQS
+1609 VGTDPNGITALTQS
-1623 HANETTWSDQIG
+1623 HANETTWSDLLG

-1662 SGPTP
+1662 SGPNP
-1667 KRPEVFSEVVANLP
+1667 NRPEVFSEVVANLP

-1689 KGMKENVDDGKKL
+1689 KGMKENVEDGKKL

-1717 SGNRPANTQ
+1717 SGNRPATTQ

-1734 HTPENAAPKPDQAK
+1734 NGQAKETPKPNPK
-1748 SLPGPNDWNGRRDTA
+1748 TLPGPKDWNGRRDTA

-1773 DPVKNIAEQF
+1773 DPIKKIAGQF
-1783 AGNRAGLKGGQLA
+1783 TGNRDGLKGGQLA

-1822 PIDLTSHSGSVSSEQ
+1822 PIDLTSHSGSVTPQQ
-1837 REQFVQNVQAH
+1837 REQFVQDLRQH
-1848 LDDWVNRAS
+1848 LEDWVNQSS
-1857 RLPGGDQLHVSLD
+1857 RLPGGDQLHLRLD
-1870 VRVADDV
+1870 VRVTDDI

-1885 ADPRRRIPVNLHDS
+1885 ADPSRRVPVNVHDS
-1899 TVDPDTPETNQ
+1899 TVDPDTPDTNQ
-1910 LNWDVHDSAFGVTH
+1910 LNWDVHDSPFGVTH
-1924 ELMHFLGLGDGYKN
+1924 ELMHFIGLGDGYKN
-1938 DEMLFNREDQPGVMG
+1938 DEILFNRQDQPGVMG
-1953 PGAWHDSRLNPGN
+1953 PDAWHDSRLNPGN
-1966 LAQLEQVSNTANIR
+1966 LAQIEQVSNTANIR

-1985 DAPAPHPRPHQDD
+1985 DAPAPNPTPHQDD
-1998 HRSQPEPEA
+1998 HRSEPDPDGR
-2007 KPNLHTPV
+2007 PNLHTPI
-2015 KAPPEPA
+2015 KAPQPDSQTPNQDHA
-2022 AGPTPETH
+2022 QPGPDHNAPTNTAEQNQN
-2030 DRQQTG
+2030 QQ
-2036 VQLDSEHGA
+2036 
-2045 RAVRESNP
+2045 
-2053 KASASV
+2053 
-2059 ANRVKP
+2059 
-2065 RDFSPD
+2065 
-2071 EKAAVSAALQH
+2071 
-2082 YAPIIGDQR
+2082 
-2091 QNSSRAGIEQEVQHI
+2091 
-2106 GAVNFGIEN
+2106 
-2115 GQLSP
+2115 
-2120 GMAGEYIGSHRT
+2120 
-2132 VNVYAMAGF
+2132 
-2141 ARDFGG
+2141 
-2147 GSREVEG
+2147 
-2154 MVTHELSHGL
+2154 
-2164 LKYALDDYTKHVGV
+2164 
-2178 WNEDGTPKRAPG
+2178 
-2190 AEPPTDPKFRSDFE
+2190 
-2204 DFAGSIRT
+2204 
-2212 HLAAPG
+2212 
-2218 KLAADAPR
+2218 
-2226 RSEFIKQLEERHPDV
+2226 
-2241 FEKRGETD
+2241 
-2249 LIRVRAARIAQ
+2249 
-2260 ELRKDNLSAF
+2260 
-2270 NERTGYWTADGFPA
+2270 
-2284 FAGERP
+2284 
-2290 ITRYGATNPNED
+2290 
-2302 MAEAAKF
+2302 
-2309 YFLDPD
+2309 
-2315 RLRAEAPQRA
+2315 
-2325 AFFDQLVSDWT
+2325 
-2336 PHQNDAVLVSDEHTE
+2336 DAVLVADEQSE
-2351 ETPDNR
+2351 EEPDTR
-2357 PLSERLPAFVR
+2357 PLADRLPEFVR

-2393 LIHRLNPQQQNP
+2393 LIQRLNPKQQNP
-2405 PRTHGVDA
+2405 PQIHGIDA

-2427 GDGRKSMVRAGEK
+2427 GDGRKQMVRAGEK
-2440 WYEVHVTAEPDFGS
+2440 WYEVHVTAEPDFSS
-2454 VNADQIAKLPQ
+2454 VNADQITKLPQ

-2486 TAKAVGTSYFAMFPA
+2486 TAKVVGSSYFALFPA

-2555 GGLVGSTVDGHVGL
+2555 GGLVGSTVDGQVGL
-2569 VLSTDLANLKQ
+2569 VLSTDLSNLKQ
-2580 EETVGPPEPKPDWA
+2580 EPTVGPAEPKPDWA

-2602 EALDFDENALFDQVS
+2602 EAVDFDENALFDQVS

-2650 ALQGSPVVSN
+2650 AMQGSPVVSN
-2660 DLLSPHGTHRDA
+2660 DLLSPHGAHRDA
-2672 VQLEARPTKVE
+2672 VQLAARPTKVE

-2694 RFNDSAVNGGS
+2694 RFNDSSVNGGS

-2752 SFTNKS
+2752 SYTNKS

-2775 DVTTSN
+2775 EVTTST
-2781 GEKTTVQATS
+2781 GETTTIQATS

-2801 AQGLPVPKH
+2801 AQGLPVPKN
-2810 TPTKF
+2810 TSPKF

-2830 VAAGTARPGSFEPA
+2830 MAAGTARPGSFEPA

-2864 LPRWDKFQS
+2864 LPRWDKFQG
-2873 DSQGSSRDI
+2873 DNQGSSRDI
-2882 AERFANLRKIT
+2882 SERFANLRKIA
-2893 STFSAASLRGK
+2893 STFSVASLRGK

-2914 AQLKRRGLFTDEYL
+2914 AQLKRRGLFTDEYI

-2970 SAGLEGRVI
+2970 SVGLEGRVI
-2979 IPGATTVAN
+2979 IPGASAGAN

-3000 SDTRTWKNSG
+3000 SDNRTWKNSG

-3058 RVTPQV
+3058 RVTPKV

-3071 DPDLPPIS
+3071 DPGLPKIG
-3079 GKVDLWINDGTALTK
+3079 GKVDLWINDGAALAK
-3094 DPSEFKPGK
+3094 DPAEFTPGK
-3103 PGVISMTPNE
+3103 PGVVSMSPNE
-3113 TPAID
+3113 TPSID
-3118 DLLTQQQNQTAPNF
+3118 DLLTQQQNQTPPKF

-3200 YERRVADRVGG
+3200 YDRRVADRVGG
-3211 LGMGVS
+3211 LGVGVS

-3240 KAGYE
+3240 KASYE
-3245 GTKKQSLEANVQ
+3245 GTHKQSIEANVQ
-3257 LGLTVRPT
+3257 LGLTIRPP

-3274 LFGTAKWSPWQRSSG
+3274 FFGTAKWSPWQRSSG
-3289 SSHEITASVDH
+3289 SSQEITASVDH

-3315 DAKVRLIAE
+3315 DSNVRLIAE

-3329 IVNGSISR
+3329 LVNGSISR
-3337 AGADVQLPGSVFVSM
+3337 AGADVHLPGSVFVAM

-3379 SLVGGKSS
+3379 PLVGGKSS

-3414 GGTLL
+3414 GDRLL
-3419 PKSVLDDS
+3419 PKSVLNDS

-3445 LVDSALDGGVSLLAH
+3445 LVDSALDGGVSLLAQ
-3460 DPGVLWTDNYQM
+3460 DAGVLWTDNYQ
-3472 LLKAKILDTQFVGV
+3472 LQLKAKILDTQFLGV

-3496 VNSTVTD
+3496 VNSTQTD
-3503 KKNSGHGSSYGGQI
+3503 KKNSGHGSSYGGQV

-3532 SGYDGAYLGASGTR
+3532 SGYDGAYLGATGTR
-3546 AKSDQTV
+3546 AKTDQTV
-3553 ENKTITTALTSS
+3553 EAKTTTTALTSS

-3594 QEATVTSRSSADDQK
+3594 QEATVTSRSSADDHR
-3609 ISGNEQYHTKLY
+3609 ISGDEQYHTKLY
-3621 GSKTTEL
+3621 GSRTTEL
-3628 NAAESAPDRL
+3628 SAAESTPDRL
-3638 EAWQREGFGPL
+3638 EAWQQEGFGAL

-3664 RAAAIRALRLAG
+3664 RAGAIRALRLAG

-3682 GPGTGAHN
+3682 RPGTGAHN

-3699 TLQAHLPNMVS
+3699 TLQAHLPNMVG
-3710 KPFETPDLHSS
+3710 KPFATPDLHSS

-3739 PDLVGL
+3739 PDLTGL

-3755 QTGSTFAGEAKETVT
+3755 QSGSTFTGEAKETVT
-3770 GEQLGNIGTGG
+3770 GEQQGNIGTGG
-3781 ITDPGRNTHS
+3781 ITDPGRNTHA

-3801 GQNDPTSSTAAAQRS
+3801 GQSDPTSSTAAAQRS

-3855 RTRMSETDLEHS
+3855 RTRMSETDLEQS
-3867 LGQPLPETLASAQD
+3867 LGQPLPETLTSAQD
-3881 AVKKAAEDWRSAEEE
+3881 AVKKAAEDWRTAEEE

-3901 RDFDE
+3901 RDYDD
-3906 AWLSEKDNVRT
+3906 AWLSENDNVRT

-3924 LHLPV
+3924 LHLPA
-3929 DGDPVQH
+3929 DGNPVQQM
-3936 LRQAV
+3936 RQAV
-3941 QTAQNDA
+3941 QTAQNEA
-3948 REAGQAL
+3948 RDVGQAL

-3986 SDLVARAWDT
+3986 SDLVARAWDA

-4006 QAQLVQQ
+4006 QANLVQQ

-4037 HTARQDDANN
+4037 HTARQDDAAN
-4047 RIQQAREKAD
+4047 RIQEARDKAD

-4066 KSEAD
+4066 KSEVD
-4071 NQIAAHAWPRPP
+4071 SQLNAHTWPRPA
-4083 ENTPEQHRE
+4083 ENTVEEHRE

-4097 NDTVSGWDADT
+4097 NDTVSGWDTDT
-4108 DRPYSFDPAEIQVRQ
+4108 DRPYSFDPHDIQVRQ
-4123 ITDSSGRVRAVSF
+4123 ITDASGRVRAVSF

-4148 DWVAHNSGTVS
+4148 DWVASNSGTVS

-4173 LKQAST
+4173 LKQAN
-4179 AGAQPELSGRR
+4179 ANGATPELSGRR

-4195 DKTAAPWDDDSLFVF
+4195 DHTAAPWDDDSLFVF

-4223 GGQTVRV
+4223 GGKTVRV

-4248 RSVTL
+4248 HSVTL
-4253 IACSTGRTDGP
+4253 IACSTGQTDGP
-4264 GGLAHDFQRALRGL
+4264 GGLAHDFQRALSEL

-4287 TTPALFGRDS
+4287 TKPALFGRDS
-4297 ATLGQAVGATRGF
+4297 ATLGKAIGAKDSF
-4310 TAVTDGGHFRT
+4310 TAVTDGGHFHT
-4321 FGDPSAQSTTDSG
+4321 FGDPSVQSTTDSA
-4334 PRGEEPR
+4334 PPVEETR
-4341 YSSPS
+4341 YSSP
-4346 ELVSDLQRTA
+4346 EDLVADLRQTA
-4356 VNGPPPAPLLGP
+4356 VNGPAPAPLLGP

-4389 HLTAGQGISFL
+4389 TLTAGQGISFL

-4407 GYQLSREHLDPANLE
+4407 GYQLSSEHFDPANLD
-4422 DNRVWTLE
+4422 DNRDWTLE
-4430 KERPDDKLAAWAPGD
+4430 KERPDEKLSTWAPGN

-4451 TTSTPLLMHAIWL
+4451 TTSTPLLMHSIWL

-4509 TTAAPEEGPDPLH
+4509 TTTAPEEGPDPLH

-4529 WAAEHRVQL
+4529 WAGEHRVQL
-4538 INVDEVF
+4538 VNVDEVF
-4545 TSEHPMRAQ
+4545 TSEHPMRTQ

-4560 LAKQTGPGFAA
+4560 VAKQTGPGFAA

-4624 FTMAKGHPFAASYL
+4624 FTMSKGHPFASSYL
-4638 DQLRENYGQTQAN
+4638 DQLRDNYGQTQAN

-4679 RTGPVAMTE
+4679 RSGPVAMTE
-4688 TARRIGLNSALELP
+4688 TARRIGLSSALELP
-4702 GMTQIRMNSDH
+4702 GMTEIRMNSDH

-4726 ADRFETRELTQ
+4726 ADRFETLELTQ

-4770 LVWQAALSYIAA
+4770 LVWHAALSYIAA
-4782 DPELSALVRTVTDR
+4782 NPELSALVRTVTDR
-4796 SSYTGEVHD
+4796 SSYTGKVHD
-4805 VPLPPAARALL
+4805 VPLPPDARALL
-4816 TIDDSHVHY
+4816 TIDDSRVHY
-4825 HLGEVQRAATLRAA
+4825 HLGEVQRGATMQAA
-4839 DAVLVADSPAPL
+4839 DAVLVADTPL
-4851 ENLISALRATNDPL
+4851 DNLISRLRSTDGPV
-4865 PPIVVTGTGP
+4865 PPVEVTGTGP
-4875 DGRAHATAAA
+4875 DGRALATAAA
-4885 RELAGNLADALGADV
+4885 RELAGKLADALGSDV

-4914 GQVRITFRPPT
+4914 GQVRIAFGP
-4925 GAAVEMST
+4925 GMST

-4944 DDGPAPATPRPWTH
+4944 DDSPAPATPRPWTPD
-4958 NGRTVG
+4958 GRTVG
-4964 VHYSPPDVSVPN
+4964 VHYGPSDVSVPN
-4976 GQSVLTTDPAATR
+4976 GSSFLTTDATAIR
-4989 AFTEQLRTEGS
+4989 NFTEQLRIDGT
-5000 DRPVDAAPVRLSA
+5000 DRPADAVRLPA
-5013 ADHPTADFL
+5013 AEHPTADYL
-5022 LSDGTAETDLLLEE
+5022 LSDTPDADLMLEE

-5047 RPTPPVGPIALSD
+5047 RPTPPTGPIPLSD

-5072 AELGRGESAASLA
+5072 AELGRGESAAALA

-5104 AALSPLHDDLAE
+5104 AALSPRHTDLAE

-5136 SAVLSD
+5136 AGVLSD
-5142 LAKSTRDG
+5142 LAQATRDG
-5150 ADVARIAEAV
+5150 ADVTRIAEAV
-5160 EVLDRHDAL
+5160 EVLERHGTLDAVL
-5169 APILN
+5169 S
-5174 APGGRSLLL
+5174 APGGRTLLL
-5183 EEISRLGDRPN
+5183 EELTRLADRPN

-5200 DLAAALHELA
+5200 DLAAVIRKLA
-5210 ARNLPADT
+5210 AKDLSAAA
-5218 FRTALRTALDGPGT
+5218 FRTALRNALDGPRT
-5232 RPAPHRLSVV
+5232 RPRPHRLSVV

-5265 ASARQAAELAELTEG
+5265 ASARQAAELAELAEG
-5280 SPRHA
+5280 SPSHE